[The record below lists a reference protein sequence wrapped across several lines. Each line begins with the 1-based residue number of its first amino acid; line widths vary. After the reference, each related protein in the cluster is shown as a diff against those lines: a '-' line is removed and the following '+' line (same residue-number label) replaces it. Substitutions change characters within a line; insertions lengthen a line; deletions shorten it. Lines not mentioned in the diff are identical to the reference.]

1 MCETE
6 LADLQSTMKGIK
18 TGHPWPSNTRQ
29 RGCDQPIKKK
39 RKPSTMCPYR
49 FSEPKNRKGSIM
61 KGFLPCGGF
70 GRRDCRTS
78 SGDEGE
84 KNEFSSWWRM
94 GQPLMKLEMA
104 GQGRGT
110 WRE

>member
-39 RKPSTMCPYR
+39 RKPSTM
-49 FSEPKNRKGSIM
+49 EENRVTQKGNEI
-61 KGFLPCGGF
+61 
-70 GRRDCRTS
+70 
-78 SGDEGE
+78 GE
-84 KNEFSSWWRM
+84 
-94 GQPLMKLEMA
+94 
-104 GQGRGT
+104 
-110 WRE
+110 